1 MVLLM
6 FGSKKNGKIKANRVS
21 TVVGQG
27 TEIHGNIS
35 FTGGLHV
42 DGIVKGNVTG
52 DPNSNSILSLSEL
65 GMIEGEVRV
74 PVVILNGSVL
84 GNVFASERVEL
95 APKSKVT
102 GDVTYKLIE
111 MAVGATV
118 NGKLL
123 HDDDPS
129 DGLPISPR
137 VKLKAE
143 LPRKNRQESL
153 LPDS

>member
-1 MVLLM
+1 M
-6 FGSKKNGKIKANRVS
+6 FGSKKIGKIKANRVS
-21 TVVGQG
+21 TVIGQG

-35 FTGGLHV
+35 FVGGLHV

-52 DPNSNSILSLSEL
+52 DLGSNAVLSLSEL

-74 PVVILNGSVL
+74 PMVILNGSVL
-84 GNVFASERVEL
+84 GSVFASERVEL

-102 GDVTYKLIE
+102 GDVTYNLIE
-111 MAVGATV
+111 MSVGAQV

-123 HDDDPS
+123 HDDKPIDE
-129 DGLPISPR
+129 LPIGSK
-137 VKLKAE
+137 VKLKAGM
-143 LPRKNRQESL
+143 PRKNRQDSL